1 MGTMKMKVTMVE
13 LMKNTRMSNY
23 PLSRAKKEAAGA
35 TVASRRRQ
43 FVRLPVC
50 AVALLALGTISA
62 VVSPRPAFAA
72 FAAGMGAPTT
82 ARAVQG
88 RVVDKQDAPLAGA
101 IVYLKDTRSLAVK
114 SYLSDEKGQFHFGQL
129 ADGAD
134 YEVWAE
140 QNGQRSSSK
149 SISQFNS
156 KVDIQFTLKIDRA
169 N

>member
-1 MGTMKMKVTMVE
+1 MGTMKMKVTMAE
-13 LMKNTRMSNY
+13 PMKNMRMSKY
-23 PLSRAKKEAAGA
+23 PFLKTQKTQGGRQAQRRSRSVLVPAFVVALSAAAGA
-35 TVASRRRQ
+35 CNLASPC
-43 FVRLPVC
+43 L
-50 AVALLALGTISA
+50 
-62 VVSPRPAFAA
+62 AFADPTP
-72 FAAGMGAPTT
+72 GMAAPTT

-88 RVVDKQDAPLAGA
+88 HVVDKQDAPVPGA